1 MFRCTVYACMSSQP
15 CLPWFRLTAVSAT
28 RQRTFQASRPLALV
42 IPPPPRLPRLPST
55 GAVQIPTYGTHHSKM
70 IILKFPTGVRVVVLT
85 ANFLTVDVTDKSQ
98 AVWYQDFRRRES
110 GACDFEVCYS
120 GFL

>member
-1 MFRCTVYACMSSQP
+1 
-15 CLPWFRLTAVSAT
+15 
-28 RQRTFQASRPLALV
+28 
-42 IPPPPRLPRLPST
+42 
-55 GAVQIPTYGTHHSKM
+55 M

-110 GACDFEVCYS
+110 GTCDFEVCYR
-120 GFL
+120 GFF